1 MSLEHLIKSIRHAP
15 WMFKVIFLLVLGS
28 IVWDW
33 LKRWRRQR
41 LQEVAEDWPSVRG
54 RVISC
59 AIDESNHEGNT
70 EAFLAVLN
78 YSYLEDGQQTGTYER
93 RFESRDEADGWLDY
107 LRDREVSVRFD
118 PVKPSR
124 STLVE
129 RDLPMLPVVATRF
142 KDDSHSPMFSL
153 DIEDMHASGWRPLL
167 AAASL
172 AGLVICALLHLVGLH
187 KGLIGQGAE
196 FSLLFGM
203 QLYTIVVSG
212 AAWMLDRAA
221 RSNVSVK
228 RYRAEMDAVTPQ
240 ILRWIGK
247 LVWLYGIGWFVTTW
261 IQLVGFGGEHRAVP
275 LVMFTAFQAIFL
287 FEAYRV
293 TQMERWRRDASARS
307 LFEEGGRG

>member
-1 MSLEHLIKSIRHAP
+1 MSLEQLINSIRHAP

-28 IVWDW
+28 MVWNW

-41 LQEVAEDWPSVRG
+41 LQEVAEDWPWVRG
-54 RVISC
+54 RVVSC
-59 AIDESNHEGNT
+59 AIDESNHEGNI

-78 YSYLEDGQQTGTYER
+78 YTYVEDGQQTGTYER
-93 RFESRDEADGWLDY
+93 SFESRDEAQGWLDY
-107 LRDREVSVRFD
+107 LRDREVAVRFD

-129 RDLPMLPVVATRF
+129 RDLPMLPVLTTRSTEEAGAF
-142 KDDSHSPMFSL
+142 MFSL
-153 DIEDMHASGWRPLL
+153 NIEDMQASRWRPLL
-167 AAASL
+167 AASSL

-187 KGLIGQGAE
+187 RGLIGEGAE

-203 QLYTIVVSG
+203 QLYTIAVSG
-212 AAWMLDRAA
+212 AAWMLDRGA

-228 RYRAEMDAVTPQ
+228 RYRAEMDAVTPEV
-240 ILRWIGK
+240 LRWIGK
-247 LVWLYGIGWFVTTW
+247 GIWLYGIGWFVTTW
-261 IQLVGFGGEHRAVP
+261 IQLVGFKGEHRAVP

-287 FEAYRV
+287 FEAYRM

-307 LFEEGGRG
+307 SYPGSSI